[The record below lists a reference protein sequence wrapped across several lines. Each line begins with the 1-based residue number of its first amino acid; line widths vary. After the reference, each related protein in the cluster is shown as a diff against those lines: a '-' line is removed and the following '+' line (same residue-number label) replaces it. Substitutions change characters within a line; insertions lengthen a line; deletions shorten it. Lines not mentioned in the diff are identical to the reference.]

1 MVNYYRRPAAST
13 PLTYNRKETSME
25 LSDKQEALVMRSM
38 KLLRDQLESEKT
50 DDLPEIVTDTLN
62 ENIKILDELIGY
74 IENEEFFL
82 ELTEC

>member
-1 MVNYYRRPAAST
+1 
-13 PLTYNRKETSME
+13 ME
-25 LSDKQEALVMRSM
+25 LSDKQEALIMRSM
-38 KLLRDQLESEKT
+38 KLLRDQLEGEKRADDNQILT
-50 DDLPEIVTDTLN
+50 DVLN